1 MGADA
6 DKTTRTETLLACTLV
21 SRSPFLCAPPAPAT
35 PPAPP
40 ALGCQPRD
48 EAKWARA
55 IEGSY
60 LLVNAKLLKTGEL
73 VAFARATSDQ
83 ALNGTVWDVV
93 VDPTLPDVVR
103 CRCAVGQ
110 RWGGGPEPAH
120 AWGGWAGGAT
130 ALARGTHNPRRRLTR
145 PGVAC
150 AARRLLVWCPPA
162 ACRVGAPVGPLPV
175 QPLMRKNV
183 VKYLL
188 NELRRTVPG
197 CSVTLFSTPDD
208 VDFFKG
214 LEFVADAED
223 VHGMALVDN
232 PETGFTS

>member
-1 MGADA
+1 MSPTAFLSPPPPSAAGAP
-6 DKTTRTETLLACTLV
+6 KVACTLPHGA
-21 SRSPFLCAPPAPAT
+21 RSLVGAPARRWRPT
-35 PPAPP
+35 VGARGRRAGGGPGGPRRAVDAPVAAAEQPAGGAGPPGVDLSTRKSQRSI
-40 ALGCQPRD
+40 LGQDKRDVSPKKLNGLLVKAGRPPRD

-60 LLVNAKLLKTGEL
+60 ILVNAKLLKTGEL

-93 VDPTLPDVVR
+93 VDPTLPDV
-103 CRCAVGQ
+103 
-110 RWGGGPEPAH
+110 
-120 AWGGWAGGAT
+120 
-130 ALARGTHNPRRRLTR
+130 
-145 PGVAC
+145 
-150 AARRLLVWCPPA
+150 
-162 ACRVGAPVGPLPV
+162 
-175 QPLMRKNV
+175 PLMRKNV

-214 LEFVADAED
+214 LEFVPDAED